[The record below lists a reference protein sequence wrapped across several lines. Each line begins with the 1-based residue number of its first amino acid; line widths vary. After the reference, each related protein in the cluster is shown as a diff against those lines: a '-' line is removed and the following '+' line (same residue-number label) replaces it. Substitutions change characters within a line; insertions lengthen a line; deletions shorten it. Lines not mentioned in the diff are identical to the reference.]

1 MVSLQVRTG
10 GELLLGAVEE
20 VQHVGDLLPEP
31 GKGVVVV
38 IEVELAELAEALAE
52 LHHRAAVV
60 LHADPWSN
68 GLYCWSQIRNNSSID
83 FAGMRMQSN
92 TNLYSSMDAGYIYRR
107 IRMGPG

>member
-1 MVSLQVRTG
+1 MQVRTG

-83 FAGMRMQSN
+83 C
-92 TNLYSSMDAGYIYRR
+92 
-107 IRMGPG
+107 